1 MKIQS
6 LHLYPIKS
14 LGGIAVSEAV
24 VDEKGF
30 RHDRR
35 FMLVTLS
42 GDFITQRANPN
53 MALIDVAIVGQ
64 TIRVWHRNAPDDV
77 LTVPLNPE
85 PDTLIPIPVSIWDSE
100 NVGAVAISHE
110 ADAWFSRVLAQP
122 CRLVFMPNSTRRAI
136 TSSYVRANTPEA
148 HPVVSFADGFPY
160 LLASQESLD
169 ELNRRLTQPLDMAR
183 FRPNIVVS
191 GVVGPHDEDAWAEY
205 TLGAATL
212 YGPKP
217 CVRCVLTTIDP
228 QTGRKGLEPLKTLAT
243 YRRVNNNIIFAVNA
257 IADHTS
263 TGQVVRV
270 GDSIDVIRRQKT
282 WL

>member
-1 MKIQS
+1 MTVQS

-14 LGGIAVSEAV
+14 LGGIAVAEAV

-35 FMLVTLS
+35 FMLVTPS

-53 MALIDVAIVGQ
+53 MALIDVAMAGE
-64 TIRVWHRNAPDDV
+64 TLRVWHRHAPDDA
-77 LTVPLNPE
+77 LTMPLNPE
-85 PDTLIPIPVSIWDSE
+85 PDTLIPVPVSIWDSE
-100 NVGAVAISHE
+100 NVGAVAVSHE
-110 ADAWFSRVLAQP
+110 ADAWFSRVLGQP
-122 CRLVFMPNSTRRAI
+122 CRLVFMPDDSRRAV
-136 TSSYVRANTPEA
+136 TSSHVRADTPEA

-169 ELNRRLTQPLDMAR
+169 ELNRRLPEPIKMTR
-183 FRPNIVVS
+183 FRPNIVVT
-191 GVVGPHDEDAWAEY
+191 GVSGPHDEDSWAEY
-205 TLGAATL
+205 LLGPATF

-228 QTGRKGLEPLKTLAT
+228 QTGRKGIEPLKTLAT
-243 YRRVNNNIIFAVNA
+243 YRRVNNSIIFAANA
-257 IADHTS
+257 IADRAS

-270 GDSIDVIRRQKT
+270 GDAITVVRRQKT

>member
-1 MKIQS
+1 MHIQS

-35 FMLVTLS
+35 FMLVTPS
-42 GDFITQRANPN
+42 GDFITQRANGN
-53 MALIDVAIVGQ
+53 MALIDV
-64 TIRVWHRNAPDDV
+64 TIIGETLRVWHRHAPDDA
-77 LTVPLNPE
+77 LMVPLNPE
-85 PDTLIPIPVSIWDSE
+85 PETLIPIPVSIWDSD
-100 NVGAVAISHE
+100 NVGAVAVSDE

-122 CRLVFMPNSTRRAI
+122 CRLVFMPYRTRRAI
-136 TSSYVRANTPEA
+136 TSSYVRADTPEA
-148 HPVVSFADGFPY
+148 HPIVSFADGFPY
-160 LLASQESLD
+160 LIVSQESLD
-169 ELNRRLTQPLDMAR
+169 ELNRRLPEPIEMAR

-191 GVVGPHDEDAWAEY
+191 GVTGPHDEDAWAEY
-205 TLGAATL
+205 SLGPATF

-217 CVRCVLTTIDP
+217 CVRCMLTTIDP
-228 QTGRKGLEPLKTLAT
+228 QTGRKGLEPIKTLAT
-243 YRRVNNNIIFAVNA
+243 YRRVNNNIIFAANA

-270 GDSIDVIRRQKT
+270 GDAVCVIRRQKT